1 MYVTNEAIMSK
12 SFEQLGCS
20 KINIGLAITGKRE
33 DGYHDID
40 SIFQSIR
47 LSDSIYFAKHHSVVF
62 SGGAPE
68 LPEYMQ
74 KLVTYG
80 EENLALKAL
89 RAVQAY
95 TGCKA
100 GAAIHLLKRVP
111 IQAGLGG
118 GSADAAAML
127 VGLNRFWDLRLTQ
140 DELLKIG
147 ATLGSDV
154 PFLLQGG
161 TARGTGRGEILTY
174 GKSPDPHWLLL
185 VKPQVSVS
193 TAVAYGRF
201 NGKSI
206 ATKQTINTVHKHLE
220 HNNLKSAF
228 LASANTFEE
237 LLFPDHEELVIC
249 KDFFTSRGYP
259 TIMTGSGPTMVV
271 LLDKPMEALQ
281 LQEEIKA
288 AGHDWLSL
296 ITKTC
301 TQEDLP

>member
-1 MYVTNEAIMSK
+1 MSK

-89 RAVQAY
+89 RAIQAY
-95 TGCKA
+95 TGCKV

-140 DELLKIG
+140 EELLQIG

-174 GKSPDPHWLLL
+174 GKSPDSHWLLL
-185 VKPQVSVS
+185 VKPKVSVS
-193 TAVAYGRF
+193 TAAAYGRF
-201 NGKSI
+201 TNKSV
-206 ATKQTINTVHKHLE
+206 ATKQTIDTVQQHLE
-220 HNNLKSAF
+220 NNDLKSAF
-228 LASANTFEE
+228 LTSANTFEE

-249 KDFFTSRGYP
+249 KEFFTSRGYP

>member
-1 MYVTNEAIMSK
+1 MSK

-89 RAVQAY
+89 RAIQAY

-140 DELLKIG
+140 EELLQIG

-185 VKPQVSVS
+185 VKPKVSVS
-193 TAVAYGRF
+193 TAAAYGRF
-201 NGKSI
+201 TNKSV
-206 ATKQTINTVHKHLE
+206 ATKQTIDTVQQHLE
-220 HNNLKSAF
+220 NNDLKSAF
-228 LASANTFEE
+228 LTSANTFEE

-249 KDFFTSRGYP
+249 KEFFTSREYP

-288 AGHDWLSL
+288 ADHDWLSL

>member
-1 MYVTNEAIMSK
+1 MSK

-33 DGYHDID
+33 DGYHNID

-89 RAVQAY
+89 RAIQAY

-140 DELLKIG
+140 EELLQIG

-174 GKSPDPHWLLL
+174 GKSPDTHWLLL
-185 VKPQVSVS
+185 VKPKVSVS

-201 NGKSI
+201 TNKSI
-206 ATKQTINTVHKHLE
+206 ATKQTIDTVQQHLE
-220 HNNLKSAF
+220 NNDLKSAF
-228 LASANTFEE
+228 LTSANTFEE

-249 KDFFTSRGYP
+249 KEFFTSRGYP

-288 AGHDWLSL
+288 AGYDWLSL

>member
-1 MYVTNEAIMSK
+1 MSK

-33 DGYHDID
+33 DGYHYID

-89 RAVQAY
+89 RAIQAY

-140 DELLKIG
+140 EELLQIG
-147 ATLGSDV
+147 TTLGSDV

-161 TARGTGRGEILTY
+161 TARGTGRGEILRY

-185 VKPQVSVS
+185 VKPKVSVS
-193 TAVAYGRF
+193 TATAYGRF
-201 NGKSI
+201 TNTSV
-206 ATKQTINTVHKHLE
+206 ATKQTIDTVQQHLE
-220 HNNLKSAF
+220 NNDLKSAF
-228 LASANTFEE
+228 LTSANTFEE

-249 KDFFTSRGYP
+249 KEFFTSSGYP

>member
-1 MYVTNEAIMSK
+1 MSK

-33 DGYHDID
+33 DGYHNID

-89 RAVQAY
+89 RALQAY

-140 DELLKIG
+140 EELLQIG

-185 VKPQVSVS
+185 VKPKVSVS

-201 NGKSI
+201 TNKSI
-206 ATKQTINTVHKHLE
+206 ATKQTIDTVQQHLE
-220 HNNLKSAF
+220 NNDLKSAF
-228 LASANTFEE
+228 LTSANTFEE

-249 KDFFTSRGYP
+249 KEFFTSSGYP

>member
-1 MYVTNEAIMSK
+1 MSK

-89 RAVQAY
+89 RAIQAY

-140 DELLKIG
+140 EELLQIG

-185 VKPQVSVS
+185 VKPKVSVS
-193 TAVAYGRF
+193 TATAYGRF
-201 NGKSI
+201 TNTSV
-206 ATKQTINTVHKHLE
+206 ATKQTIDTVQQHLE
-220 HNNLKSAF
+220 NNDLKSAF
-228 LASANTFEE
+228 LTSTNTFEE

-249 KDFFTSRGYP
+249 KEFFTSRGYP

>member
-1 MYVTNEAIMSK
+1 MSK

-33 DGYHDID
+33 DRYHDID

-193 TAVAYGRF
+193 TAVAYSRF

-206 ATKQTINTVHKHLE
+206 ATKQTIDTVHKHLE

-237 LLFPDHEELVIC
+237 LLFPDHEELFIC

>member
-1 MYVTNEAIMSK
+1 MSK

-68 LPEYMQ
+68 LPKYMQ

-89 RAVQAY
+89 RAIQAY

-140 DELLKIG
+140 EELLQIG

-185 VKPQVSVS
+185 VKPKVSVS
-193 TAVAYGRF
+193 TAAAYGRF
-201 NGKSI
+201 TNKSV
-206 ATKQTINTVHKHLE
+206 ATKQTIDTVQQHLE
-220 HNNLKSAF
+220 NNDLKSAF
-228 LASANTFEE
+228 LTSANTFEE

-249 KDFFTSRGYP
+249 KEFFTSRGYS

>member
-1 MYVTNEAIMSK
+1 MSK

-74 KLVTYG
+74 KLITYG

-89 RAVQAY
+89 RALQAY

-140 DELLKIG
+140 EELLQIG

-185 VKPQVSVS
+185 VKPKVSVS

-201 NGKSI
+201 TNKSI
-206 ATKQTINTVHKHLE
+206 ATKQTIDTVQQHLE
-220 HNNLKSAF
+220 NNDLKSAF
-228 LASANTFEE
+228 LTSANTFEE

-249 KDFFTSRGYP
+249 KEFFTSSGYP

>member
-1 MYVTNEAIMSK
+1 MSK

-89 RAVQAY
+89 RAIQAY

-127 VGLNRFWDLRLTQ
+127 VGLNRFWDLRLTRE
-140 DELLKIG
+140 ELLQIG

-185 VKPQVSVS
+185 VKPKVSVS
-193 TAVAYGRF
+193 TAAAYGRF
-201 NGKSI
+201 TNKSV
-206 ATKQTINTVHKHLE
+206 ATKQTIDIVQQHLQ
-220 HNNLKSAF
+220 NNDLKSAF
-228 LASANTFEE
+228 LTSANTFEE

-249 KDFFTSRGYP
+249 KEFFTSRGYP

>member
-1 MYVTNEAIMSK
+1 MSK

-185 VKPQVSVS
+185 VKPKVSVS
-193 TAVAYGRF
+193 TAAAYGRF

-206 ATKQTINTVHKHLE
+206 ATKQTIDTVQQHLE
-220 HNNLKSAF
+220 NNDLKSAF
-228 LASANTFEE
+228 LTSANTFEE

-249 KDFFTSRGYP
+249 KEFFTSRGYP
-259 TIMTGSGPTMVV
+259 TIITGSGPTMVV

>member
-1 MYVTNEAIMSK
+1 MSK

-89 RAVQAY
+89 RAIQAY

-140 DELLKIG
+140 EELLQIG

-185 VKPQVSVS
+185 VKPKVSVS
-193 TAVAYGRF
+193 TATAYGRF
-201 NGKSI
+201 TNKSV
-206 ATKQTINTVHKHLE
+206 ATKQTIDTVQQHLE
-220 HNNLKSAF
+220 NNDLKSAF
-228 LASANTFEE
+228 LTSANTFEE

-249 KDFFTSRGYP
+249 KEFFTSREYP

>member
-1 MYVTNEAIMSK
+1 M
-12 SFEQLGCS
+12 
-20 KINIGLAITGKRE
+20 
-33 DGYHDID
+33 
-40 SIFQSIR
+40 
-47 LSDSIYFAKHHSVVF
+47 
-62 SGGAPE
+62 
-68 LPEYMQ
+68 
-74 KLVTYG
+74 
-80 EENLALKAL
+80 
-89 RAVQAY
+89 
-95 TGCKA
+95 
-100 GAAIHLLKRVP
+100 
-111 IQAGLGG
+111 
-118 GSADAAAML
+118 
-127 VGLNRFWDLRLTQ
+127 
-140 DELLKIG
+140 
-147 ATLGSDV
+147 
-154 PFLLQGG
+154 
-161 TARGTGRGEILTY
+161 
-174 GKSPDPHWLLL
+174 
-185 VKPQVSVS
+185 SVS

-206 ATKQTINTVHKHLE
+206 ATKQTIDTVHKHLE

-237 LLFPDHEELVIC
+237 LLFPDHEELFIC

>member
-1 MYVTNEAIMSK
+1 MSK

-33 DGYHDID
+33 DGYHNID

-89 RAVQAY
+89 RAIQAY

-140 DELLKIG
+140 EELLQIG

-185 VKPQVSVS
+185 VKPKVSVS
-193 TAVAYGRF
+193 TAAAYGRF
-201 NGKSI
+201 TNKSV
-206 ATKQTINTVHKHLE
+206 ATKQTIDTVQQHLE
-220 HNNLKSAF
+220 NNDLKSAF
-228 LASANTFEE
+228 LTSANTFEE

-249 KDFFTSRGYP
+249 KEFFTSSGYP

-288 AGHDWLSL
+288 VGYDWLSL

>member
-1 MYVTNEAIMSK
+1 MSK

-33 DGYHDID
+33 DGYHNID

-89 RAVQAY
+89 RAIQAY

-140 DELLKIG
+140 EELLQIG

-185 VKPQVSVS
+185 VKPKVSVS
-193 TAVAYGRF
+193 TAVAYDRF
-201 NGKSI
+201 TNKSI
-206 ATKQTINTVHKHLE
+206 ATKQTIDTVQQHLE
-220 HNNLKSAF
+220 NNDLKSAF
-228 LASANTFEE
+228 LTSANTFEE

-249 KDFFTSRGYP
+249 KEFFTSRGYP

-288 AGHDWLSL
+288 AGYDWLSL

>member
-1 MYVTNEAIMSK
+1 MSK

-89 RAVQAY
+89 RAIQAY

-140 DELLKIG
+140 EELLQIG

-161 TARGTGRGEILTY
+161 TARGTVRGEILTY

-185 VKPQVSVS
+185 VKPKVSVS
-193 TAVAYGRF
+193 TAAAYGRF
-201 NGKSI
+201 TNKSV
-206 ATKQTINTVHKHLE
+206 ATKQTIDIVQQHLE
-220 HNNLKSAF
+220 NNDLKSAF
-228 LASANTFEE
+228 LTSANTFEE

-249 KDFFTSRGYP
+249 KEFFTSRGYP

-288 AGHDWLSL
+288 AGYDWLSL

>member
-1 MYVTNEAIMSK
+1 MSK

-33 DGYHDID
+33 DGYHNID

-89 RAVQAY
+89 RAIQAY

-140 DELLKIG
+140 EELLQIG

-161 TARGTGRGEILTY
+161 TARGTGRGEILTH

-185 VKPQVSVS
+185 VKPKVSVS
-193 TAVAYGRF
+193 TAAAYGRF
-201 NGKSI
+201 TNKSV
-206 ATKQTINTVHKHLE
+206 ATKQTIDTVQQHLE
-220 HNNLKSAF
+220 NNDLKSAF
-228 LASANTFEE
+228 LTSANTFEE

-249 KDFFTSRGYP
+249 KEFFTSRGYP

>member
-1 MYVTNEAIMSK
+1 MSK
-12 SFEQLGCS
+12 SFEQLGRS

-89 RAVQAY
+89 RAIQAY

-127 VGLNRFWDLRLTQ
+127 VGLNRFWDLRLTRE
-140 DELLKIG
+140 ELLQIG

-185 VKPQVSVS
+185 VKPKVSVS
-193 TAVAYGRF
+193 TAAAYGRF
-201 NGKSI
+201 TNKSV
-206 ATKQTINTVHKHLE
+206 ATKQTIDTVQQHLE
-220 HNNLKSAF
+220 NNDLKSAF
-228 LASANTFEE
+228 LTSANTFEE

-249 KDFFTSRGYP
+249 KEFFTSRGYP

>member
-1 MYVTNEAIMSK
+1 MALQNY
-12 SFEQLGCS
+12 L
-20 KINIGLAITGKRE
+20 
-33 DGYHDID
+33 
-40 SIFQSIR
+40 SIC
-47 LSDSIYFAKHHSVVF
+47 K
-62 SGGAPE
+62 
-68 LPEYMQ
+68 

-89 RAVQAY
+89 RALQAY

-140 DELLKIG
+140 EELLQIG

-185 VKPQVSVS
+185 VKPKVSVS

-201 NGKSI
+201 TNKSI
-206 ATKQTINTVHKHLE
+206 ATKQTIDTVQQHLE
-220 HNNLKSAF
+220 NNDLKSAF
-228 LASANTFEE
+228 LTSANTFEE

-249 KDFFTSRGYP
+249 KEFFTSRGYP

-288 AGHDWLSL
+288 AGYDWLSL

>member
-1 MYVTNEAIMSK
+1 MSK

-33 DGYHDID
+33 DGYHNID

-89 RAVQAY
+89 RAIQAY

-140 DELLKIG
+140 EELLQIG

-185 VKPQVSVS
+185 VKPKVSVS

-201 NGKSI
+201 TNKSI
-206 ATKQTINTVHKHLE
+206 ATKQTIDTVQQHLE
-220 HNNLKSAF
+220 NNDLKSAF
-228 LASANTFEE
+228 LTSANTFEE
-237 LLFPDHEELVIC
+237 LLFPDHEELVNC
-249 KDFFTSRGYP
+249 KEFFTSRGYP

>member
-1 MYVTNEAIMSK
+1 MSK

-89 RAVQAY
+89 RAIQAY

-140 DELLKIG
+140 EELLKIG
-147 ATLGSDV
+147 STLGSDV

-174 GKSPDPHWLLL
+174 GKSPAPHWLLL
-185 VKPQVSVS
+185 VKPKVSVS
-193 TAVAYGRF
+193 TAAAYSRF
-201 NGKSI
+201 TGKSV
-206 ATKQTINTVHKHLE
+206 ATIDTVQRHLE
-220 HNNLKSAF
+220 NNDLKSAF

-249 KDFFTSRGYP
+249 KEFFTSRGYP

>member
-1 MYVTNEAIMSK
+1 MSK

-89 RAVQAY
+89 RAIQAY

-127 VGLNRFWDLRLTQ
+127 VGLNRFWDLQLTQ
-140 DELLKIG
+140 EELLQIG

-185 VKPQVSVS
+185 VKPKVSVS
-193 TAVAYGRF
+193 T
-201 NGKSI
+201 
-206 ATKQTINTVHKHLE
+206 KQTIDTVQQHLE
-220 HNNLKSAF
+220 NNDLKSAF
-228 LASANTFEE
+228 LTSANTFEE

-249 KDFFTSRGYP
+249 KEFFTSRGYP

>member
-1 MYVTNEAIMSK
+1 MSK

-140 DELLKIG
+140 EELLQIG

-185 VKPQVSVS
+185 VKPKVSVS
-193 TAVAYGRF
+193 TAAAYSRF

-206 ATKQTINTVHKHLE
+206 ATKQTIDTVQQHLE
-220 HNNLKSAF
+220 NNDLKSAF
-228 LASANTFEE
+228 LTSANTFEE

-249 KDFFTSRGYP
+249 KEFFTSRGYP

>member
-1 MYVTNEAIMSK
+1 MSK

-74 KLVTYG
+74 NLVTYG

-89 RAVQAY
+89 RAVQEY

-140 DELLKIG
+140 EELLQIG

-185 VKPQVSVS
+185 VKPKVSVS
-193 TAVAYGRF
+193 TAAAYGRF
-201 NGKSI
+201 TNTSV
-206 ATKQTINTVHKHLE
+206 ATKQTIDTVQQHLE
-220 HNNLKSAF
+220 NNDLKSAF
-228 LASANTFEE
+228 LTSANTFEE

-249 KDFFTSRGYP
+249 KEFFTSRGYP

>member
-1 MYVTNEAIMSK
+1 MSK

-89 RAVQAY
+89 RAIQAY

-140 DELLKIG
+140 EELLQIG
-147 ATLGSDV
+147 ATLGFDV

-185 VKPQVSVS
+185 VKPKVSVS
-193 TAVAYGRF
+193 TAAAYGRF
-201 NGKSI
+201 TNKSV
-206 ATKQTINTVHKHLE
+206 ATKQTIDTVQQHLE
-220 HNNLKSAF
+220 NNDLKSAF
-228 LASANTFEE
+228 LTSTNTFEE

-249 KDFFTSRGYP
+249 KEFFTSREYP

>member
-1 MYVTNEAIMSK
+1 MSK

-33 DGYHDID
+33 DGYHNID

-89 RAVQAY
+89 RAIQAY

-140 DELLKIG
+140 EELLQIG

-174 GKSPDPHWLLL
+174 GKSPVPHWLLL
-185 VKPQVSVS
+185 VKPKVSVS
-193 TAVAYGRF
+193 TAAAYGRF
-201 NGKSI
+201 TNKSV
-206 ATKQTINTVHKHLE
+206 ATKQTIDTVQQHLE
-220 HNNLKSAF
+220 NNDLKSAF
-228 LASANTFEE
+228 LTSANTFEE

-249 KDFFTSRGYP
+249 KEFFTSRGYP

>member
-1 MYVTNEAIMSK
+1 MSK

-33 DGYHDID
+33 DGYHDIN

-140 DELLKIG
+140 EELLKIG

-154 PFLLQGG
+154 SFLLQGG

-185 VKPQVSVS
+185 VKPKISVS
-193 TAVAYGRF
+193 TAAAYGRF
-201 NGKSI
+201 NGKSV
-206 ATKQTINTVHKHLE
+206 ATKQTIDTVHNHLE
-220 HNNLKSAF
+220 NNDLKSAF

-237 LLFPDHEELVIC
+237 LLFPDHEELVMC

>member
-1 MYVTNEAIMSK
+1 MSK

-20 KINIGLAITGKRE
+20 KINIGLAITGKLE

-193 TAVAYGRF
+193 TAVAYSRF

-206 ATKQTINTVHKHLE
+206 ATKQTIDTVHKHLE

-237 LLFPDHEELVIC
+237 LLFPDHEELFIC

>member
-1 MYVTNEAIMSK
+1 MSK

-89 RAVQAY
+89 RAIQAY

-140 DELLKIG
+140 EELLQIG

-174 GKSPDPHWLLL
+174 EKSPDPHWLLL
-185 VKPQVSVS
+185 VKPKVSVS
-193 TAVAYGRF
+193 TAAAYGRF
-201 NGKSI
+201 TNKSV
-206 ATKQTINTVHKHLE
+206 ATKQTIDTVQQHLE
-220 HNNLKSAF
+220 NNDLKSAF
-228 LASANTFEE
+228 LTSANTFEE

-249 KDFFTSRGYP
+249 KEFFTSREYP

>member
-1 MYVTNEAIMSK
+1 MSK

-161 TARGTGRGEILTY
+161 TARGTGCGEILTY

-193 TAVAYGRF
+193 TAVAYSRF

-206 ATKQTINTVHKHLE
+206 ATKQTIDTVHKHLE

-228 LASANTFEE
+228 LASENTFEE
-237 LLFPDHEELVIC
+237 LLFPDHEELFIC

>member
-1 MYVTNEAIMSK
+1 MSK

-33 DGYHDID
+33 DGYHNID

-89 RAVQAY
+89 RAIQAY

-140 DELLKIG
+140 EELLQIG

-185 VKPQVSVS
+185 VKPKVSVS
-193 TAVAYGRF
+193 TVAAYGRF
-201 NGKSI
+201 TNKSV
-206 ATKQTINTVHKHLE
+206 ATKQTIDTVQQHLE
-220 HNNLKSAF
+220 NNDLKSAF
-228 LASANTFEE
+228 LTSANTFEE

-249 KDFFTSRGYP
+249 KEFFTSRGYP

-288 AGHDWLSL
+288 AGYDWLSL

>member
-1 MYVTNEAIMSK
+1 MSK

-89 RAVQAY
+89 RAIQAY

-140 DELLKIG
+140 EELLQIG

-185 VKPQVSVS
+185 VKPKVSVS
-193 TAVAYGRF
+193 TAAAYGRF
-201 NGKSI
+201 TNKSV
-206 ATKQTINTVHKHLE
+206 ATKQTIDTVQQHLE
-220 HNNLKSAF
+220 NNDLKSAF
-228 LASANTFEE
+228 LTSTNTFEE

-249 KDFFTSRGYP
+249 KEFFTSREYP

>member
-1 MYVTNEAIMSK
+1 MSK

-89 RAVQAY
+89 RAVQEY

-140 DELLKIG
+140 EELLQIG

-185 VKPQVSVS
+185 VKPKVSVS
-193 TAVAYGRF
+193 TVTAYGRF
-201 NGKSI
+201 TNTSV
-206 ATKQTINTVHKHLE
+206 ATKQTIDTVQQHLE
-220 HNNLKSAF
+220 NNDLKSAF
-228 LASANTFEE
+228 LTSANTFEE
-237 LLFPDHEELVIC
+237 LLFPDHEELVTC
-249 KDFFTSRGYP
+249 KEFFTSRGYP

-288 AGHDWLSL
+288 TGHDWLSL

>member
-1 MYVTNEAIMSK
+1 MSK

-33 DGYHDID
+33 DGYHNID

-89 RAVQAY
+89 RAIQAY

-140 DELLKIG
+140 EELLQIG

-174 GKSPDPHWLLL
+174 GKSPDPHWLSL
-185 VKPQVSVS
+185 VKPKVSVS

-201 NGKSI
+201 TNKSI
-206 ATKQTINTVHKHLE
+206 ATKQTIDTVQQHLE
-220 HNNLKSAF
+220 NNDLKSAF
-228 LASANTFEE
+228 LTSANTFEE

-249 KDFFTSRGYP
+249 KEFFTSRGYP

-288 AGHDWLSL
+288 AGYDWLSL